1 MDFSCFGERFL
12 QDCGILQLM
21 DDLGAGLRQPGAI
34 MLGGGNPSHIPE
46 VQAYFRESMEQ
57 ILEHE
62 REFEC
67 LIGNYAGPGGEP
79 QFLDALVDLFRSEY
93 KWPVSRQNIALTNGS
108 QTAFFFLFNMFA
120 GKQPDG
126 SLGKILLPITPE
138 YIGYE
143 DVSIGENFFKAQRP
157 QIDILDNSFFKYRV
171 DFSQL
176 SITSDVRALCVSRP
190 TNPTGNVLT
199 EDEMAKLSELAK
211 RHGIP
216 FIIDNAYG
224 MPFPGIVFVDAVP
237 RWEPHLIMCMSLSK
251 LGLPGARTGIV
262 VADERVI
269 QALKGMNAVLS
280 LAPGNFGAGL
290 ALEAVR
296 SRQIL
301 RLSREVV
308 RPHYEKKLAVA
319 LDAMK
324 SEFSGVDYLI
334 HKPEGALFLWLWLR
348 DLPISN
354 EELYQ
359 RLKTEGVLVVP
370 GHYFFPGLSKDWDHI
385 SKCVRINYSGEP
397 EMVLRGIS
405 RIAKVVRS
413 L

>member
-1 MDFSCFGERFL
+1 
-12 QDCGILQLM
+12 M

-46 VQAYFRESMEQ
+46 VQAYFRESMED
-57 ILEHE
+57 ILAQE

-79 QFLDALVDLFRSEY
+79 LFLDALVDLFRSEY
-93 KWPVSRQNIALTNGS
+93 NWPVSRQHIALTSGS

-120 GKQPDG
+120 GRQRDG

-143 DVSIGENFFKAQRP
+143 DVSIGDNFFKAQRP
-157 QIDILDNSFFKYRV
+157 QIDILDDRFFKYRV

-176 SITSDVRALCVSRP
+176 SISPDVRALCVSRP

-199 EDEMAKLSELAK
+199 EEEMAKLSQLAK
-211 RHGIP
+211 RHNIP
-216 FIIDNAYG
+216 FIVDNAYG
-224 MPFPGIVFVDAVP
+224 MPFPGIVFVDAIP
-237 RWEPHLIMCMSLSK
+237 RWEPHLVMCMSLSK
-251 LGLPGARTGIV
+251 LGMPGARTGIV

-269 QALKGMNAVLS
+269 QSLKGMNAVLS

-290 ALEAVR
+290 ALEAVL

-308 RPHYEKKLAVA
+308 KPHYEKKLAVA
-319 LDAMK
+319 LDAVK
-324 SEFSGVDYLI
+324 SEFTGVDYLI

-359 RLKTEGVLVVP
+359 RLKAEGVLVVP
-370 GHYFFPGLSKDWDHI
+370 GHHFFPGLSKDWDHI
-385 SKCVRINYSGEP
+385 SECIRINYSGEP

-405 RIAKVVRS
+405 RIAKVLRS